1 MPEESTLSLLSVIV
15 TAVEPLAVPVTN
27 TESEVTETAAVSVAT
42 LEQTTEF
49 MEHLR
54 SRGCKFS
61 LDDFGTGFSSFAY
74 LKYLPVDYVKIDGT
88 FVRDIL
94 VDPVDQAMVRSI
106 NQISHSLGKKTVA
119 EFVESEEILNQ
130 IKLIGIDY
138 AQGYHL
144 GKPSAD
150 MNLDN

>member
-1 MPEESTLSLLSVIV
+1 
-15 TAVEPLAVPVTN
+15 
-27 TESEVTETAAVSVAT
+27 
-42 LEQTTEF
+42 

-54 SRGCKFS
+54 SKGCKFS

-94 VDPVDQAMVRSI
+94 KDPVDQAMVRSI

-119 EFVESEEILNQ
+119 EFVESKEILEQ
-130 IKLIGIDY
+130 IKRIGIDY
-138 AQGYHL
+138 AQGYYL
-144 GKPSAD
+144 GKPGTKLK
-150 MNLDN
+150 LD